1 MKAETDGYDHKI
13 DMINPK
19 TARVGTLLDRYYN
32 SAVRICPLRSHLA
45 TLSWKETG
53 GQPIHLRRARLF
65 EKICDEIPIA
75 IFDGELIVGAQT
87 AYPRGVGLQL
97 DFSPKVGFEIEEGDR
112 RLRAEQTEGF
122 LDDAD
127 LQTVIEDSHY
137 WKDKAPGEVMP
148 RQIGEIMGPLFED
161 VSVGLCTRS
170 YGSNSISSPDADF
183 AKVLRVGLA
192 GIRSEIDSELADI
205 QFTSTEDGTKFHL
218 LTAARI
224 CIEVEIRLAKRYAG
238 LAQEMATVE
247 RNPARKKELE
257 EIATVCGHVPEN
269 PPRNFREALQ
279 SVRFI
284 LLGLY
289 LEEGNGS
296 GIPLRRMDQYLYPF
310 YQADIEQGTMTRE
323 EAAELLAS
331 FWIKVAAT
339 DSITP
344 AGIKISGAGYL
355 NTRIVLGGVDRAGN
369 DACNELTRMILHV
382 AGNMKV
388 GMPVYLRWHKGM
400 SREIMLKAAWTNKEV
415 GSEPAF
421 HNDEQIIPA
430 LVADGV
436 ALEDARDY
444 VIEGCANPFP
454 YGSFYSTYH
463 FMNGPKILEL
473 VMNNGRDPK
482 TDKLI
487 GIETGNP
494 RQFGSINDWVR
505 AFTTQWEYIYDIVL
519 KGYKIGELTKMT
531 VYSQPFA
538 SALIADC
545 MKNGLDVNAG
555 GVRYPQFT
563 GDIYNKV
570 FADVADSLMAIDK
583 LVYKERKI
591 TINELLELCAD
602 NFEGNRGEQVRL
614 MLVAAPKF
622 GNDSGE
628 PEEMYR
634 LLNDRVSAYGRS
646 QKGYFGYPKRDA
658 RLGGAVHSSM
668 GRIVGALPNGR
679 KAGIPLADGGIS
691 PCAGCDTQ
699 GPTVT
704 LRSVAKALD
713 YTTNRSAVLNQK
725 MSKSMMRTVAE
736 MDRFGDLIETFFRD
750 YNGYQV
756 QWNIEDKDIYL
767 AAKENPAE
775 YKNLIVRVGGF
786 SAYFVELDPLL
797 QDEIIARTEQTFAPG
812 HAAP

>member
-1 MKAETDGYDHKI
+1 MKAERDDYGRKI
-13 DMINPK
+13 DMINPR
-19 TARVGTLLDRYYN
+19 TARIETLLERYYN

-45 TLSWKETG
+45 TLSWKETE
-53 GQPIHLRRARLF
+53 GQPVHIRRARLF
-65 EKICDEIPIA
+65 EKICDEIPVA

-97 DFSPKVGFEIEEGDR
+97 DFSPRVGFEIEEGDR

-137 WKDKAPGEVMP
+137 WQDKAPGEIML
-148 RQIGEIMGPLFED
+148 RQIREIMGSTFED

-183 AKVLRVGLA
+183 AKVLRLGLS
-192 GIRSEIDSELADI
+192 GIRSEIDSELAGI

-218 LTAARI
+218 LTAARL
-224 CIEVEIRLAKRYAG
+224 CIDAEIRLAKRYAE
-238 LAQEMATVE
+238 LARNMAAVE
-247 RNPARKKELE
+247 TDTTRKKELE
-257 EIATVCGHVPEN
+257 EIAQTCGHVPEN

-296 GIPLRRMDQYLYPF
+296 GIPLGRMDQYLYPF
-310 YQADIEQGTMTRE
+310 YQADNEQGTMTRD

-339 DSITP
+339 DAITP

-355 NTRIVLGGVDRAGN
+355 NTRIVLGGVDRQGN

-454 YGSFYSTYH
+454 YGGFYGTYH

-473 VMNNGRDPK
+473 VMNNGCDPK
-482 TDKLI
+482 TDKPI
-487 GIETGNP
+487 GIETGDP
-494 RQFGSINDWVR
+494 LLFKSIDDWVR
-505 AFTTQWEYIYDIVL
+505 AFTKQWDYIYDIVL

-531 VYSQPFA
+531 VYSQPFT

-545 MKNGLDVNAG
+545 MQKGLDVNAG

-570 FADVADSLMAIDK
+570 FADVADSLTAIDR

-591 TINELLELCAD
+591 AIDELLKVCDD
-602 NFEGNRGEQVRL
+602 NFEGNRGEQVRA
-614 MLVAAPKF
+614 MLAAAPKF

-634 LLNDRVSAYGRS
+634 LLNDHVSAYGRS

-668 GRIVGALPNGR
+668 GLIVGALPNGR

-725 MSKSMMRTVAE
+725 MPKSMMRTDAE
-736 MDRFGDLIETFFRD
+736 MNRFVDLIETFFRD

-756 QWNIEDKDIYL
+756 QWNIEDRDIYL

-797 QDEIIARTEQTFAPG
+797 QDEIIARTEQTFKRD
-812 HAAP
+812 HAAA